1 MRKLITFICLL
12 YCWIGYAQLPN
23 EIKHV
28 EIISEVTDTMALLNK
43 KDIDKINTVFFR
55 LECADSLNKI
65 NEKIISNLNTSNL
78 KLENIISEQ
87 KLILDNKDVQ
97 ISQIKEQS
105 LDVISDLEKQ
115 VKRSNAKKTFWEG
128 TSALGVIA
136 IIFLAIF

>member
-1 MRKLITFICLL
+1 
-12 YCWIGYAQLPN
+12 
-23 EIKHV
+23 
-28 EIISEVTDTMALLNK
+28 MALLNK

-115 VKRSNAKKTFWEG
+115 VKRSNAKKTF
-128 TSALGVIA
+128 
-136 IIFLAIF
+136 